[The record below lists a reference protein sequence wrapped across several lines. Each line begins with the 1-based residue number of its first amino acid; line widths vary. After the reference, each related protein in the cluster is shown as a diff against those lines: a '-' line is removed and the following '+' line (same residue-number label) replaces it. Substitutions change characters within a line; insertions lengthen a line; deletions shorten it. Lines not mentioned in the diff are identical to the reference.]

1 MKNKKK
7 TWLWKIEQE
16 DYPAPS
22 YVFGTMHT
30 KDKRVFQYLDVV
42 KACIMN
48 CEVFANEFN
57 LEKTNELQ
65 SPDKLI
71 LPDGLTL
78 QDLMGK
84 KKYARVE
91 KQLSQ
96 KLGLQMLWFDRAFP
110 IIAVNAISEIILSK
124 DMPESL
130 DMALFTFAKEQ
141 EKTIE
146 GIETSEEQVEILNK
160 LSLKKQ
166 TKSLVD
172 AATNLKSY
180 RQSILK
186 MMWMYENFE
195 TERLHKVAKKGIGGM
210 RKVLLYDRNFKMA
223 DRIDGFAKKRT
234 IFSAIGAG
242 HLFGKKGVLKL
253 LKEKGAKVT
262 PIPML

>member
-1 MKNKKK
+1 MKKK
-7 TWLWKIEQE
+7 TWLWKIEHV

-22 YVFGTMHT
+22 YVFGTMHS

-71 LPDGLTL
+71 LPNGMRL

-91 KQLSQ
+91 KQLTQ
-96 KLGLQMLWFDRAFP
+96 KLGLQMHWFERTYP
-110 IIAVNAISEIILSK
+110 IIAVNAISEIILSR

-146 GIETSEEQVEILNK
+146 GIETAEEQVEILNK
-160 LSLKKQ
+160 ISLEKQ
-166 TKSLVD
+166 SQALVK

-186 MMWMYENFE
+186 MMSMYESFE
-195 TERLHKVAKKGIGGM
+195 TNRLHKVAKKGIGGM
-210 RKVLLYDRNFKMA
+210 RKVMLYDRNIKMA
-223 DRIDGFAKKRT
+223 DRIHAFANERT

-242 HLFGKKGVLKL
+242 HLLGKKGVLKL
-253 LKEKGAKVT
+253 LKEKGAKVS
-262 PIPML
+262 PIKMK